1 MHEKIG
7 NDVSMQTIYVS
18 EISYNKAESTF
29 LRVASETGY
38 KFQAV
43 NEEEANLAQAIIDN
57 DFKAFIADIYPYTG
71 ELYEALPEGGIIAR
85 YGVGHDSVD
94 KEKASA
100 NGIHVANTPGVLD
113 NAVAEHACW
122 MIGGI
127 SRHVHTAHPSTTA
140 GKWEP
145 QGGVEL
151 RGRKVAILG
160 FGRIGQN
167 LCQKLS
173 LGFGMEVTG
182 VDIVDESLFADK
194 KAEIGYANYTTDR
207 DAAIAD
213 ADYVVLLMAVVPQT
227 KHIANADFFK
237 KMKPSAVLVNS
248 ARGALVKENDL
259 YDALQS
265 GEIAGAALDVFEV
278 EPYEPQAEGKDLR
291 TLGNVLLTPHVGSNT
306 AESNA
311 AMAATAAKNIITIL
325 EQGPDACENI
335 VNR

>member
-1 MHEKIG
+1 M
-7 NDVSMQTIYVS
+7 STIFVS
-18 EISYNKAESTF
+18 EISYNKAKSTF
-29 LRVASETGY
+29 ERIQEETGY
-38 KFQAV
+38 VFQPTDETEPALA
-43 NEEEANLAQAIIDN
+43 EAIKAN
-57 DFKAFIADIYPYTG
+57 DVKAFIADIYPYTN
-71 ELYEALPEGGIIAR
+71 ELYTALPEGGIIAR

-94 KEKASA
+94 KEKATA
-100 NGIHVANTPGVLD
+100 NGILVANTPGVLD

-127 SRHVHTAHPSTTA
+127 SRHVHTAHPSTVA
-140 GKWEP
+140 GNWAPE
-145 QGGVEL
+145 GGVEL
-151 RGRKVAILG
+151 RNRKVAILG

-173 LGFGMEVTG
+173 FGFGMEVTG
-182 VDIVDESLFADK
+182 VDIVDESNFADQK
-194 KAEIGYANYTTDR
+194 ESIGYANYTTDR

-213 ADYVVLLMAVVPQT
+213 ADYVVLLMAVVPAT
-227 KHIANADFFK
+227 KHIVNAEFLK
-237 KMKPSAVLVNS
+237 KMKPSGILVNS

-278 EPYEPQAEGKDLR
+278 EPYEPQDADKDLR
-291 TLGNVLLTPHVGSNT
+291 TLSNILITPHVGSNT

-311 AMAATAAKNIITIL
+311 AMASTAAKNVITIL
-325 EQGPDACENI
+325 EQGPDACPNI

>member
-1 MHEKIG
+1 
-7 NDVSMQTIYVS
+7 MQTIYVS
-18 EISYNKAESTF
+18 EISYNKAKATF
-29 LRVASETGY
+29 EKVAAETGY
-38 KFQAV
+38 TFEPV
-43 NEEEANLAQAIIDN
+43 NEEEAHLAQAIKEN
-57 DFKAFIADIYPYTG
+57 DIKAFIADIYPYTN
-71 ELYEALPEGGIIAR
+71 ELYSAIPAGGVIAR

-100 NGIHVANTPGVLD
+100 QGIHVANTPGVLD

-127 SRHVHTAHPSTTA
+127 SRHLHTAHPSTVSGEWA
-140 GKWEP
+140 PK
-145 QGGVEL
+145 GGVEL

-173 LGFGMEVTG
+173 LGFGMHVTG
-182 VDIVDESLFADK
+182 VDIVDESVFADQK
-194 KAEIGYANYTTDR
+194 SEIGYSEYTTDR
-207 DAAIAD
+207 NAAIAD

-227 KHIANADFFK
+227 KHIANAEFFK
-237 KMKPSAVLVNS
+237 QMKSSGVLVNS

-259 YDALQS
+259 FDALQS

-278 EPYEPQAEGKDLR
+278 EPYAPQDAAKDLR
-291 TLGNVLLTPHVGSNT
+291 TLDNILVTPHVGSNT
-306 AESNA
+306 VESNA
-311 AMAATAAKNIITIL
+311 AMAATAAKNVITIL
-325 EQGPDACENI
+325 EQGPDACANI

>member
-1 MHEKIG
+1 
-7 NDVSMQTIYVS
+7 MQTIYVS
-18 EISYNKAESTF
+18 EISYNKAEATF

-43 NEEEANLAQAIIDN
+43 NEEESNLAQAIKEN
-57 DFKAFIADIYPYTG
+57 DIKAFIADIYQYTG
-71 ELYEALPEGGIIAR
+71 ELYEALPEGGVIAR

-127 SRHVHTAHPSTTA
+127 SRHVHTAHPSTIA

-145 QGGVEL
+145 QGGVEI

-167 LCQKLS
+167 LCKKLS
-173 LGFGMEVTG
+173 HGFGMEVTG
-182 VDIVDESLFADK
+182 VDIIDENVFANQK
-194 KAEIGYANYTTDR
+194 SEIGYANYTTDR

-227 KHIANADFFK
+227 KHIANAEFFK
-237 KMKPSAVLVNS
+237 KMKPSSILVNS

-278 EPYEPQAEGKDLR
+278 EPYEPQDGGKDLR

-306 AESNA
+306 EESNA
-311 AMAATAAKNIITIL
+311 AMAATAAKNVITIL
-325 EQGPDACENI
+325 EQGPDACANI